1 MSSNS
6 STSESGRGVVFTV
19 AAFICWGLFPLYWK
33 PLHDVPALQILCHRI
48 VWSAVFVAAV
58 LTVRNHWGWLPAA
71 VREPRKLGIFG
82 LSSLLLSLNW
92 LIYIWAV
99 NAGHVVEGSLGYFI
113 NPLFNVLL
121 GRLFLSERL
130 SGLQNTALLL
140 AAGGV
145 AWITYSAG
153 ALPWI
158 ALSLAATFGLYGL
171 LRKKAPLASLE
182 GLALETFLM
191 TPLAAGALVW
201 FEWQGQGAFG
211 HGSAVQTSLLIG
223 AGVVTAVPLLLFAAG
238 ARRLKLATVGVIQYI
253 GPSIQLGLGVLL
265 FGEAFD
271 SGRAI
276 GFGLIWAAL
285 LLYSIAGLLQMWQ
298 GRRAA
303 AA

>member
-1 MSSNS
+1 MSSVS
-6 STSESGRGVVFTV
+6 STPESGRGVVFTV

-58 LTVRNHWGWLPAA
+58 LTARNHWGWLPAA

-121 GRLFLSERL
+121 GRIFLSERL
-130 SGLQNTALLL
+130 SGLQNAALLL
-140 AAGGV
+140 AAAGV

-191 TPLAAGALVW
+191 TPLAALALVW

-211 HGSAVQTSLLIG
+211 HGSAAQTGLLIG

-253 GPSIQLGLGVLL
+253 GPSIQLALGVLL

-271 SGRAI
+271 SGRAL

-285 LLYSIAGLLQMWQ
+285 LLYSAAGLLQMWQ

-303 AA
+303 AT

>member
-1 MSSNS
+1 MSSNA
-6 STSESGRGVVFTV
+6 STSESGRGVAFTV

-48 VWSAVFVAAV
+48 VWSALFVAAV

-71 VREPRKLGIFG
+71 VREPRKLGIFA

-130 SGLQNTALLL
+130 SGLQNAALLL
-140 AAGGV
+140 AAAGV

-158 ALSLAATFGLYGL
+158 ALSLAVTFGLYGL

-191 TPLAAGALVW
+191 TPLAAVALVW

-211 HGSAVQTSLLIG
+211 HGSAAQTSLLIG

-253 GPSIQLGLGVLL
+253 GPSIQLALGVLL

-285 LLYSIAGLLQMWQ
+285 LLYSVAGLLQMWQ
-298 GRRAA
+298 GRRAVA
-303 AA
+303 A